1 MHYYEYWGLNK
12 APFDN
17 VPDPSMYVSSHTSAA
32 NAINETLF
40 AIEEGNE
47 CLAVIVGDVG
57 LGKTMSLRMV
67 IDSINQDK
75 YRIAFI
81 VNPDM
86 SFVQL
91 LKEIIGQLTGEEC
104 GIKKKQDLLE
114 TFNRLLFE
122 TIDQGKKIV
131 IFIDEAN
138 AMSPANLEKMRLL
151 TNLQPD
157 DVNLFTIVLAGQLE
171 FAKRL
176 THPNRANLFQ
186 RVGTYC
192 TLEKIASGEMTRLY
206 VDTRL
211 SLAGGS
217 RNIFTDDA
225 IEALWTHSE
234 YGVPRLINKLC
245 KLSLKAGETNGLNQ
259 IDGEVIVQIADRF
272 QRMNPIKSEK
282 PKSRPVVP
290 VTTVEDED
298 KEVSPVEPLQNDLQL
313 SEPPV
318 QEPPVE
324 PSLEVVVEE
333 KTVGVMPPE
342 VEEEPVVQPEP
353 CMEAE
358 PESVPMPVHEPSP
371 AVHSEPEPAPVSI
384 AAASIVVERVEEQQP
399 VDEPVEVPKVDEEIP
414 IDQYGVNVS
423 IPADMIDEST
433 FFSEDQIGKL
443 AGILAAQTIQKY
455 PRITATWGV
464 DPLAVWSD
472 IREVILTRLR
482 QGLNGTVR

>member
-1 MHYYEYWGLNK
+1 MHYYEYWGLKK

-67 IDSINQDK
+67 IDSIDQEK

-122 TIDQGKKIV
+122 TIDQGKKVV

-176 THPNRANLFQ
+176 AHPKRANLFQ

-192 TLEKIASGEMTRLY
+192 NLEKIASEEMVRLY

-217 RNIFTDDA
+217 RNIFSDDA
-225 IEALWTHSE
+225 VEALWRYSE

-245 KLSLKAGETNGLNQ
+245 KLSLKAGETNGLDQ
-259 IDGEVIVQIADRF
+259 ICGEVVTQIADRF
-272 QRMNPIKSEK
+272 QRMNPTTSTK
-282 PKSRPVVP
+282 PTSRP
-290 VTTVEDED
+290 VTTVES
-298 KEVSPVEPLQNDLQL
+298 KEVRRAEPLQSDLQVAEPPVREVPVPVEPAVNAM
-313 SEPPV
+313 E
-318 QEPPVE
+318 
-324 PSLEVVVEE
+324 EE
-333 KTVGVMPPE
+333 KTTEIVFIPEAEAESAVQPESGVVNEPESGPVHELDPKVGFDFDPESVATPFYASPDAAEKNE
-342 VEEEPVVQPEP
+342 VEEQ
-353 CMEAE
+353 
-358 PESVPMPVHEPSP
+358 
-371 AVHSEPEPAPVSI
+371 PVS
-384 AAASIVVERVEEQQP
+384 QP
-399 VDEPVEVPKVDEEIP
+399 VETSKADEEIP

-423 IPADMIDEST
+423 IPAEMIDESGC
-433 FFSEDQIGKL
+433 FSDDQITKY

-455 PRITATWGV
+455 PRITASWGV

-472 IREVILTRLR
+472 IREVILVRLR
-482 QGLNGTVR
+482 QGQVGSVR

>member
-17 VPDPSMYVSSHTSAA
+17 VPDPSMYVSSHASAS

-67 IDSINQDK
+67 IDSLDPDK

-91 LKEIIGQLTGEEC
+91 LKEIIGQLTGQQCE
-104 GIKKKQDLLE
+104 IKRKQDLLE

-122 TIDQGKKIV
+122 TIDQGKKVV
-131 IFIDEAN
+131 IFVDEAN

-157 DVNLFTIVLAGQLE
+157 DLNLFTIVLAGQLE

-176 THPNRANLFQ
+176 NHPKRANLFQ

-192 TLEKIASGEMTRLY
+192 TLEKIASGEMVRLY

-217 RNIFTDDA
+217 KNIFTDDA
-225 IEALWTHSE
+225 IEALWEYSE

-245 KLSLKAGETNGLNQ
+245 KLSLKAGETNGLAQ
-259 IDGEVIVQIADRF
+259 IHGDVIIQIADRF
-272 QRMNPIKSEK
+272 QKINGNGAPR
-282 PKSRPVVP
+282 PKDRPAIMIEG
-290 VTTVEDED
+290 TEMR
-298 KEVSPVEPLQNDLQL
+298 
-313 SEPPV
+313 
-318 QEPPVE
+318 
-324 PSLEVVVEE
+324 SLEALPVDEE
-333 KTVGVMPPE
+333 QRGPARFERPLLLQAPV
-342 VEEEPVVQPEP
+342 EEPVSPRIDETVSVPAA
-353 CMEAE
+353 EAE
-358 PESVPMPVHEPSP
+358 PEPG
-371 AVHSEPEPAPVSI
+371 PEILYESTP
-384 AAASIVVERVEEQQP
+384 ASIPEHQVYGEIESSPSYSETVAHIAEEQ
-399 VDEPVEVPKVDEEIP
+399 VKEEPTIETAETAGVDEEIS
-414 IDQYGVNVS
+414 IEQYGVNVS
-423 IPADMIDEST
+423 IPADVMDESHC
-433 FFSEDQIGKL
+433 FSDDQMTRL
-443 AGILAAQTIQKY
+443 AGVLAAQTIQKY

-464 DPLAVWSD
+464 DPLAVWSE
-472 IREVILTRLR
+472 IREVILVRLR
-482 QGLNGTVR
+482 QSQNGTAR